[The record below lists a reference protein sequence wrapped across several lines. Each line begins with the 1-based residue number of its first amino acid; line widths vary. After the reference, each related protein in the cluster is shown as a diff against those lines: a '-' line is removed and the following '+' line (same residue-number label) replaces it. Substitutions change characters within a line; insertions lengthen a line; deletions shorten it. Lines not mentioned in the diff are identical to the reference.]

1 MTRQPE
7 SRRLVVVIPFLN
19 EAENLPV
26 LYERLCGVLEKE
38 PESFELLFVDD
49 GSTDGSAEWIAGRAA
64 ADSRVKLL
72 RLSRNFG
79 HQLAITAGMDHADG
93 DAVVIMDADLQD
105 PPEVI
110 PELLRAWRGGHEIA
124 YAVRASRSG
133 ESWLKR
139 FLAATFYRTFRQ
151 MANVDV
157 PLDAGDFRLVDRK
170 VVDALKQVRELHRF
184 VRGLTC
190 WVGFSQTAV
199 RYERAPRHAGVTK
212 YPIWKLMRL
221 AWDGVTSFSSAPL
234 RWMTLI
240 GLLVSIAGLAQTV
253 HVVVGRL
260 LYPGTM
266 ERGWA
271 TLVAIVLFL
280 GGVQLVSLGLI
291 GQYVGRI
298 FEESK
303 KRPLYFVREKVGL
316 AEPREAER

>member
-1 MTRQPE
+1 
-7 SRRLVVVIPFLN
+7 
-19 EAENLPV
+19 
-26 LYERLCGVLEKE
+26 
-38 PESFELLFVDD
+38 
-49 GSTDGSAEWIAGRAA
+49 
-64 ADSRVKLL
+64 
-72 RLSRNFG
+72 
-79 HQLAITAGMDHADG
+79 
-93 DAVVIMDADLQD
+93 
-105 PPEVI
+105 
-110 PELLRAWRGGHEIA
+110 
-124 YAVRASRSG
+124 
-133 ESWLKR
+133 
-139 FLAATFYRTFRQ
+139 
-151 MANVDV
+151 
-157 PLDAGDFRLVDRK
+157 
-170 VVDALKQVRELHRF
+170 

-221 AWDGVTSFSSAPL
+221 AWDGVTSFSSTPL

-303 KRPLYFVREKVGL
+303 KRPLYFVKQKVGL

>member
-1 MTRQPE
+1 M
-7 SRRLVVVIPFLN
+7 
-19 EAENLPV
+19 
-26 LYERLCGVLEKE
+26 
-38 PESFELLFVDD
+38 LLVDD
-49 GSTDGSAEWIAGRAA
+49 GSTDGSAAWAA
-64 ADSRVKLL
+64 ARAEQDPRLKLL

-110 PELLRAWRGGHEIA
+110 PELLRAWRGGTRSPTRCA
-124 YAVRASRSG
+124 PAAAASPAQALPGRH
-133 ESWLKR
+133 L
-139 FLAATFYRTFRQ
+139 LQ
-151 MANVDV
+151 DV
-157 PLDAGDFRLVDRK
+157 PPDGERGRAARHGDFRLVDRK

-190 WVGFSQTAV
+190 WVGYSQTAV

-240 GLLVSIAGLAQTV
+240 GLLVSIAGLAQAV
-253 HVVVGRL
+253 RVIVGRL

-271 TLVAIVLFL
+271 TTRRDHAVPGRSPARLARADRTVRRPDFRGEQETAALL
-280 GGVQLVSLGLI
+280 RQGESRARRASGGRSLASSMR
-291 GQYVGRI
+291 Q
-298 FEESK
+298 
-303 KRPLYFVREKVGL
+303 
-316 AEPREAER
+316 ANT

>member
-1 MTRQPE
+1 MKKKVSAIIACYKDERA
-7 SRRLVVVIPFLN
+7 IPLM
-19 EAENLPV
+19 A
-26 LYERLCGVLEKE
+26 ERLGVVFTKLDVDCEMIFVNDGSPDNSQEVLE
-38 PESFELLFVDD
+38 ELAVRDPRIKVI
-49 GSTDGSAEWIAGRAA
+49 TH
-64 ADSRVKLL
+64 
-72 RLSRNFG
+72 SRNFG
-79 HQLAITAGMDHADG
+79 SQNAFTSGLRRASG
-93 DAVVIMDADLQD
+93 DACILLDGDLQD
-105 PPEVI
+105 PPEIIEKFHEKWLEGHDVVYGI
-110 PELLRAWRGGHEIA
+110 RVKRAMPWAWELTYKG
-124 YAVRASRSG
+124 
-133 ESWLKR
+133 
-139 FLAATFYRTFRQ
+139 FYRLFQR
-151 MANVDV
+151 VSYIRV
-157 PLDAGDFRLVDRK
+157 PLDAGDFSLLDRK

-240 GLLVSIAGLAQTV
+240 GLLVSIAGLAQAV
-253 HVVVGRL
+253 RVIVGRL

-271 TLVAIVLFL
+271 TLVAIMLFL
-280 GGVQLVSLGLI
+280 GGVQLISLGLI

-303 KRPLYFVREKVGL
+303 KRPLYFVKETVGL
-316 AEPREAER
+316 AEPREAGR